1 MELQKIEIEQQTLSE
16 EEKEEMIN
24 NIKTEIDNELN
35 EEIQKDYEIINNN
48 LNTITETTK
57 KINEI
62 KVLKLKNNISYLE
75 KFKKKYHEYNI
86 HRSKRENI

>member
-1 MELQKIEIEQQTLSE
+1 MELKKIEIEQQTLSE

-35 EEIQKDYEIINNN
+35 EENQKDYEIINNN

-57 KINEI
+57 KN
-62 KVLKLKNNISYLE
+62 
-75 KFKKKYHEYNI
+75 
-86 HRSKRENI
+86 KRNKSVEVEEQYIIFGKIQ

>member
-1 MELQKIEIEQQTLSE
+1 MELQKIEIEQKTLSE

-62 KVLKLKNNISYLE
+62 KVLELKNNVSYLE
-75 KFKKKYHEYNI
+75 KFKKKISRIQHP
-86 HRSKRENI
+86 

>member
-75 KFKKKYHEYNI
+75 KFKKKISRIQHP
-86 HRSKRENI
+86 